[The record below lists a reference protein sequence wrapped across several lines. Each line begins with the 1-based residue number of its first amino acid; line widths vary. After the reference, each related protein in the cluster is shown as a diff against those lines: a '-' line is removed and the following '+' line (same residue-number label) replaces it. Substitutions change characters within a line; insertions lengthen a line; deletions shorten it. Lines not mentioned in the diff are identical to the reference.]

1 MGSQDARERL
11 LKAAIDLFYKK
22 GYSSSSNREIATK
35 AKISNSVIYHYFKN
49 KEEML
54 TEIINIAINDLLII
68 LDDIQERIEDPVQC
82 LKEMLRAH
90 LVDWFLKRKK
100 EAKIIVT
107 ESDWLT
113 GKRKEQNKITQRKI
127 YAIYKEKLNEIK
139 ASGLLIDAD
148 LTVVCFSMMG
158 IITQSIRWYNES
170 GPLTKEQV
178 AQSVI
183 EFVFNGILAQD
194 VRLEALTL

>member
-1 MGSQDARERL
+1 MVSQDARERL

-22 GYSSSSNREIATK
+22 GYSSSSNREIGNR
-35 AKISNSVIYHYFKN
+35 AKISNSVIYHYFQN

-54 TEIINIAINDLLII
+54 TEIISMAISDLLII
-68 LDDIQERIEDPVQC
+68 LDDIQNRIEDPVQC

-127 YAIYKEKLNEIK
+127 YTIYKEKLNEIK
-139 ASGLLIDAD
+139 SSGLLIDAD
-148 LTVVCFSMMG
+148 LTVVCFSMIG

-178 AQSVI
+178 AQNVI
-183 EFVFNGILAQD
+183 DFVFNGILAKD
-194 VRLEALTL
+194 VASEALNK

>member
-1 MGSQDARERL
+1 MVSQDARERL
-11 LKAAIDLFYKK
+11 LKSAIDLFYKK
-22 GYSSSSNREIATK
+22 GYASSSNREIGNK
-35 AKISNSVIYHYFKN
+35 AKISNSVIYHYFQN

-54 TEIINIAINDLLII
+54 TEIINMAISDLLII
-68 LDDIQERIEDPVQC
+68 LDDIQRRIDDPVHC

-127 YAIYKEKLNEIK
+127 YTIYKEKLQEIQS
-139 ASGLLIDAD
+139 SGLLIDAD
-148 LTVVCFSMMG
+148 LTVVCFSMIG
-158 IITQSIRWYNES
+158 IITQSIRWYSES

-178 AQSVI
+178 AQNVI
-183 EFVFNGILAQD
+183 DFVFNGILAKD
-194 VRLEALTL
+194 VRPEALKP

>member
-11 LKAAIDLFYKK
+11 LKAAIDIFYKK
-22 GYSSSSNREIATK
+22 GYSSSSNREIAAK

-49 KEEML
+49 KEELL
-54 TEIINIAINDLLII
+54 TEIINLAINDLLII
-68 LDDIQERIEDPVQC
+68 LDDIQVRIDDPVQC

-90 LVDWFLKRKK
+90 LVAWFLKRKK

-127 YAIYKEKLNEIK
+127 YAIYKEKLSEIK
-139 ASGLLIDAD
+139 SSGLLIDAD

-183 EFVFNGILAQD
+183 EFIFNGILAKD
-194 VRLEALTL
+194 ASPESLTL

>member
-11 LKAAIDLFYKK
+11 LKAAIDIFYKK
-22 GYSSSSNREIATK
+22 GYSSSSNREIAAK

-49 KEEML
+49 KEDLL
-54 TEIINIAINDLLII
+54 TEIINIAINDLLLI
-68 LDDIQERIEDPVQC
+68 LGDIQVRNENPVQC

-113 GKRKEQNKITQRKI
+113 GKRKEQNKITQRKNLCHI
-127 YAIYKEKLNEIK
+127 QRK
-139 ASGLLIDAD
+139 
-148 LTVVCFSMMG
+148 
-158 IITQSIRWYNES
+158 TQ
-170 GPLTKEQV
+170 
-178 AQSVI
+178 
-183 EFVFNGILAQD
+183 
-194 VRLEALTL
+194 